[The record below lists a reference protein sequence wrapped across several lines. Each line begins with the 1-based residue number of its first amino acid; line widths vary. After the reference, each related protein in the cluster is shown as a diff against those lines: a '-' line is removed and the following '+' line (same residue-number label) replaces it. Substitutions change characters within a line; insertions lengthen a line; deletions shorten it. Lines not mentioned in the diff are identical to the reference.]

1 MTYDPIARLLL
12 ACRDVDRWGRIM
24 QETEPAHHR
33 YADRKR
39 AFGRALDELRDA
51 IGDVETVDG

>member
-24 QETEPAHHR
+24 QETDRDHHR
-33 YADRKR
+33 HADRAR
-39 AFGRALDELRDA
+39 AFGRVLDELRDTL
-51 IGDVETVDG
+51 GDVETTQ